1 MSDQTT
7 RKTFSEELAEHKAA
21 FEAVG
26 WVSAPADHP
35 VYRQGGYMIHFTNP
49 TDASS
54 KSSPTK
60 ANSQPSQLANFL
72 TSLTTS
78 KT

>member
-1 MSDQTT
+1 MSHPRI
-7 RKTFSEELAEHKAA
+7 RKTFSERLAEWEAA
-21 FEAVG
+21 GAAVG
-26 WVSAPADHP
+26 WKMAPADHP

-60 ANSQPSQLANFL
+60 ANSQPSQLSNFL